1 MDIFSIIKEALS
13 VGISI
18 DANNKERQKAVLE
31 RLYKM
36 DAELKS
42 CIQLI
47 FQEKLRL
54 VRRIKNLAGDED
66 VELAIQSI
74 EEVLSARKS
83 EIELLVSQVNFCI
96 DKAKASKYQN
106 NDQLEP
112 MLSSWSSN
120 VFTAKEYIFGIVRQ
134 FDQVIDDARG

>member
-1 MDIFSIIKEALS
+1 MDFFSIIKEALS

-18 DANNKERQKAVLE
+18 DANNKEHQKAVLE

-47 FQEKLRL
+47 FQEKSRL
-54 VRRIKNLAGDED
+54 VRRVKTLAQDADAGSM
-66 VELAIQSI
+66 IQSL
-74 EEVLSARKS
+74 EEVFSARTS

-106 NDQLEP
+106 YDQLEP
-112 MLSSWSSN
+112 MLSSWSSD
-120 VFTAKEYIFGIVRQ
+120 VSTAKEYIFGIVRQ